1 MFWILRFDSF
11 YLPLD
16 FINKTMNFAH
26 VKKQMKTW
34 CGWMQSHAKWP
45 VKSITLNILWT
56 HHVNDGQSRWLD
68 DGGKTKGAGIT
79 RSSNHRKRSSEVQR
93 RRFRQ
98 KLATSVVLKTGSF
111 ESDLVS
117 CDFPS
122 YMYNRFSGYVRLDYL
137 NKSAICFH
145 RSWQILPK
153 QFVLRKQISLGIFN
167 SKRFSH
173 REMAGINL
181 SLSRFACPK
190 DSRVAAGENVTLF
203 NSCCAL
209 FARKVND
216 LCFQKKRYIVRP
228 ERVI

>member
-1 MFWILRFDSF
+1 MFWIRQSSSHQTQKILKEREVFKTTSELLDLLYFKDGNYLSVDSVQTQKKLHLWKLSAMKWMFWILRFDSF

-45 VKSITLNILWT
+45 VKSIMLNILWT

-79 RSSNHRKRSSEVQR
+79 RSSNHGKRSSEVQR

-122 YMYNRFSGYVRLDYL
+122 YMYNRFSGYVR
-137 NKSAICFH
+137 
-145 RSWQILPK
+145 P
-153 QFVLRKQISLGIFN
+153 G
-167 SKRFSH
+167 
-173 REMAGINL
+173 
-181 SLSRFACPK
+181 
-190 DSRVAAGENVTLF
+190 LF
-203 NSCCAL
+203 
-209 FARKVND
+209 
-216 LCFQKKRYIVRP
+216 
-228 ERVI
+228 E